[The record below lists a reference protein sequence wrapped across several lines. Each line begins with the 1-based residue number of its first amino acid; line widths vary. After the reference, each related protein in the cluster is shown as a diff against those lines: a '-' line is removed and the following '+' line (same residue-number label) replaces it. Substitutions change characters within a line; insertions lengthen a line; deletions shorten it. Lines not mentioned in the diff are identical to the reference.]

1 MRLSYQKQ
9 HDIKEAILTDL
20 YTAPRKKLD
29 DKKGALVM
37 RNHAEWVKPLMSII
51 NQLPENMTVMSENVR
66 MEVPALDIEGE
77 NPSDS
82 CEQVTWSEYASH
94 PVPIMQTGSTYYNS
108 KEIPI
113 PLQDDLR
120 EEVLALRLE
129 DWNLKIEQRDMKKY
143 LRTTL
148 EINNTTTKL
157 RKAFPSTLQKYIPPE
172 PPRAP
177 RQAKLP
183 IDEPE
188 AIELPGNLKIRM
200 TENLL
205 DN

>member
-9 HDIKEAILTDL
+9 TDIKEAILNDL
-20 YTAPRKKLD
+20 YNPPRKKLD
-29 DKKGALVM
+29 DKKSALVM

-51 NQLPENMTVMSENVR
+51 NQLPDNMTVMSENVR
-66 MEVPALDIEGE
+66 MEVPALNIEGE
-77 NPSDS
+77 NPSETCDK
-82 CEQVTWSEYASH
+82 VTWSEYAST
-94 PVPIMQTGSTYYNS
+94 PVPIMQTGSSYYNS

-113 PLQDDLR
+113 PLQESLK

-129 DWNLKIEQRDMKKY
+129 DWNLQIEKRDMKKY

-148 EINNTTTKL
+148 EVNNTTTKL

-172 PPRAP
+172 PTRAP

-183 IDEPE
+183 INEPD
-188 AIELPGNLKIRM
+188 AVELPGNLKLRM